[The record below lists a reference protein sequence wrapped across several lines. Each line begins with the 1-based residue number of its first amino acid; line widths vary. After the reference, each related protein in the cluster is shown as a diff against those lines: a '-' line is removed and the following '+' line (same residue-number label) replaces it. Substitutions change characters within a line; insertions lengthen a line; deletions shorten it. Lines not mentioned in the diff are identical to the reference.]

1 MAYPTVDAPYGLKPI
16 NLIGGQVFAGSTR
29 NLPIQY
35 GYAQNIMYGDFVSLN
50 RGFVTRT
57 AISTSSF
64 TSTALPIGIFLGC
77 SFTNPTTKQKQ
88 FSQYW
93 PTGTQAGDAVAIVT
107 DDPDTVFKAVM
118 VTSGTTIGS
127 AASALVGQ
135 NVGYVD
141 NNSSGATAYAS
152 GNSNNGVLVPT
163 VTPPAGPA
171 TTSTLPLRIVGL
183 VPDTAVSQSYTGSSS
198 SQTITLTT
206 ALASTSAVV
215 VGSEVGY
222 LSSNGTYISTGSYV
236 NSVTNTTTIVMNN
249 TIAVPGS
256 VVAIPA
262 GSTIVFTQ
270 YPEVLVKFNQAQH
283 EYYSATAMA

>member
-1 MAYPTVDAPYGLKPI
+1 V

-29 NLPIQY
+29 SLPIQY
-35 GYAQNIMYGDFVSLN
+35 GYAANIFYGDFVSLN
-50 RGFVTRT
+50 RGFITRT
-57 AISTSSF
+57 AISTASF
-64 TSTALPIGIFLGC
+64 TSTALPVGIFLGC
-77 SFTNPTTKQKQ
+77 SYTNPITKQKQ

-93 PTGTQAGDAVAIVT
+93 PTGTLAGDAVAIVT

-118 VTSGTTIGS
+118 VSSGVVVASGS
-127 AASALVGQ
+127 DAIVGQ

-141 NNSSGATAYAS
+141 NGGSTNT
-152 GNSNNGVLVPT
+152 GNSLNAVLVPT

-171 TTSTLPLRIVGL
+171 TTSTLPLRVVG
-183 VPDTAVSQSYTGSSS
+183 VIPDTAITSSYTGSSS
-198 SQTITLTT
+198 TQTITLTT
-206 ALASTSAVV
+206 PLAATSAIAI
-215 VGSEVGY
+215 GSEVGY
-222 LSSNGTYISTGSYV
+222 IAPNGQYIGTGSYV
-236 NSVTNTTTIVMNN
+236 NSVTNVTTVVMNN

-256 VVAIPA
+256 VVAIPS